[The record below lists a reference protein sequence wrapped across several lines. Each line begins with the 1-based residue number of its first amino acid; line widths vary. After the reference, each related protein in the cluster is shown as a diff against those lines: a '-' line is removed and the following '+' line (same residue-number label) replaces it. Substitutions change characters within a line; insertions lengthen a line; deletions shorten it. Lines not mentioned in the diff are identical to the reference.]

1 MGVNMPIRV
10 FLITPDSPGGESG
23 FIRDRPP
30 SREKRKGGK
39 ISSGVLECSP
49 SPPYQ
54 GIKSFG

>member
-1 MGVNMPIRV
+1 MGVNVLIRV

-30 SREKRKGGK
+30 SREKRKGRK
-39 ISSGVLECSP
+39 ISSKVLGDSP